1 MAKKR
6 CIICGKWYIPNPRT
20 AKTQRTCSDPACRR
34 ERKLRADKAWLAKNP
49 GWTAGRRIKARQWSQ
64 AYPDY
69 WRNYRA
75 EHPEYR
81 ERECLRKKRYRV
93 LCAAKQDAIRQNPV
107 GYLREVR
114 RLGPKN
120 AAKQDAIGQQLDGV
134 LDYLTV
140 RACAA
145 KQDDIAPLQAG

>member
-6 CIICGKWYIPNPRT
+6 CIICGKWYLPNPRT
-20 AKTQRTCSDPACRR
+20 AKTQKTCSDPACRR

-49 GWTAGRRIKARQWSQ
+49 GWTVGRRVKTRQWSQ

-93 LCAAKQDAIRQNPV
+93 LRAAKQDAIRQNPV

-114 RLGPKN
+114 RLGSKN
-120 AAKQDAIGQQLDGV
+120 AAKQDAIGQRLDGV
-134 LDYLTV
+134 LDYLSIC
-140 RACAA
+140 ACAA
-145 KQDDIAPLQAG
+145 KQDDMAPAQAG

>member
-20 AKTQRTCSDPACRR
+20 TKTQKTCSDPACRR
-34 ERKLRADKAWLAKNP
+34 ERKLRADKTWLAKNP
-49 GWTAGRRIKARQWSQ
+49 GWTAGRRVKARQWSQ

-75 EHPEYR
+75 GHPEYR

-107 GYLREVR
+107 GYLLEVR

-120 AAKQDAIGQQLDGV
+120 AAKQDAIGQRLDGV